1 MNQPIPGG
9 PQPEPGKGP
18 DWSDLRTRIFSAIAL
33 ICIAL
38 ITDLYGAMPFLVVWW
53 AAASIIVFEW
63 FRMVSPAGALLR
75 ALPQSVGLLLMGIA
89 LLAER
94 RDIAVMVPGL
104 LCVLAFAVSVAGA
117 RVAHAEGALYG
128 ASLLLSVMI
137 LRRSPTLGD
146 TAILWL
152 FAVVWFSDVSA
163 YFAGRLIG
171 GPKLWPAVSPKK
183 TWAGGAGGTLGGVL
197 AGLLLLW
204 WAELPVSLAAAVA
217 ALLIS
222 LASQGGD
229 LFESHMK
236 RRFGVKDS
244 GGIIPGH
251 GGVMDRLDGFVVAS
265 TVAALVGLWREP
277 LNAAAG
283 ILVWN

>member
-1 MNQPIPGG
+1 MSQPTQGG
-9 PQPEPGKGP
+9 PQPEKARAA

-33 ICIAL
+33 IFGAL
-38 ITDLYGAMPFLVVWW
+38 ITDFYGAVPFLLVWW
-53 AAASIIVFEW
+53 LAASIVVFEW
-63 FRMVSPAGALLR
+63 FRMVSPEKAWRR
-75 ALPQSVGLLLMGIA
+75 ALPQSAGLLLMGLA
-89 LLAER
+89 LLLER
-94 RDIAVMVPGL
+94 RDIAIMVPGL
-104 LCVLAFAVSVAGA
+104 LCGVAFAVSGRGA
-117 RVAHAEGALYG
+117 RLAHAEGALYG

-137 LRRSPTLGD
+137 LRLSPTRGD
-146 TAILWL
+146 IAILWL

-183 TWAGGAGGTLGGVL
+183 TWSGGAGGTFGGVM
-197 AGLLLLW
+197 AGLWLLW
-204 WAELPVSLAAAVA
+204 WAGLPLSFAAAAA
-217 ALLIS
+217 ALVIS
-222 LASQGGD
+222 LASQAGD
-229 LFESHMK
+229 LFESHIK

-251 GGVMDRLDGFVVAS
+251 GGVMDRLDGFIAAS
-265 TVAALVGLWREP
+265 AIAALVGLWRDP